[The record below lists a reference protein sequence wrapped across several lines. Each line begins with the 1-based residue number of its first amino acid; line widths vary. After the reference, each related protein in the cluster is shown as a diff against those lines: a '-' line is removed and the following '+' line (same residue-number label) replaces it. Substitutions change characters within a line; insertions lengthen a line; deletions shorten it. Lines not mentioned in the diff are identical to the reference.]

1 MPKKISQLTAKGS
14 KIEATDL
21 LEISQFTG
29 GIYVSKSVTGSN
41 LMEVSLDTSP
51 QLGGDLDIN
60 GNKIISTSN
69 GNISIQPN
77 GTGAVLI
84 GGNSTQAT
92 ELRFLEDSDNGS
104 NYVALRSSNTLASN
118 TTYTLPT
125 ADGSSGQVL
134 STNGSGTLSWATA
147 GGGGLTVGTTAISSG
162 TVGRILFEGTGN
174 VLQEDAALFWD
185 NTNKR
190 LGIGATPSST
200 VRLDIRAQSSLS
212 TDTSI
217 RVRRSDDAGD
227 QLQFL
232 CNGVL
237 NIGQAPAASA
247 QGHIFNINNG
257 GSGGVPFIY
266 ASNNSGFNF
275 DVDRWANI
283 KTNFGLIQVTSATG
297 SLVLGLG
304 TAPTARN
311 FQQTIASLTAISQG
325 TNDSGFVQVG
335 ADTSSNGAV
344 YSNYIG
350 KNWTLGSTSQ
360 GNGKNVL
367 AIVSQTAPSNNI
379 TDAFQVYSADITAGN
394 AAPHFRTENG
404 NIVKIYQETTG
415 VAAATLVGG
424 GGTALTSTD
433 TFDGYTLQQVV
444 KALRNLGI
452 LA

>member
-77 GTGAVLI
+77 GTGAILI

-174 VLQEDAALFWD
+174 VLQEDAAFFWD

-190 LGIGATPSST
+190 LGIGATPSTS
-200 VRLDIRAQSSLS
+200 VRLDVRAQGALS
-212 TDTSI
+212 TDI
-217 RVRRSDDAGD
+217 AFRVRNSADSVTLQQFNGD
-227 QLQFL
+227 GSWL
-232 CNGVL
+232 
-237 NIGQAPAASA
+237 
-247 QGHIFNINNG
+247 HRNNANTFYEYFDG
-257 GSGGVPFIY
+257 TSRIEYRRVGSVE
-266 ASNNSGFNF
+266 
-275 DVDRWANI
+275 
-283 KTNFGLIQVTSATG
+283 
-297 SLVLGLG
+297 LG
-304 TAPTARN
+304 TNNDVTQFRFVCN
-311 FQQTIASLTAISQG
+311 TGDLFIRGG
-325 TNDSGFVQVG
+325 TNLLSIVNNNNFHFEESTGLLPTSGAGCIVM
-335 ADTSSNGAV
+335 
-344 YSNYIG
+344 
-350 KNWTLGSTSQ
+350 KNR
-360 GNGKNVL
+360 
-367 AIVSQTAPSNNI
+367 TAPSTNVA
-379 TDAFQVYSADITAGN
+379 DRHYYYSDDIVAGN

-415 VAAATLVGG
+415 VASSVLVPGG
-424 GGTALTSTD
+424 GPGTDFIMSNS